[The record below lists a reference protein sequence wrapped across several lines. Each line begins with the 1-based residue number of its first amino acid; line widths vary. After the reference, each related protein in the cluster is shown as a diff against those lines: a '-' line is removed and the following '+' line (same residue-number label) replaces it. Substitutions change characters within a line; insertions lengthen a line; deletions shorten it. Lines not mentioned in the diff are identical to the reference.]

1 MIAEEL
7 QKRPFARPL
16 FLWIT
21 GILLQVCFPL
31 QRLSVWLLLP
41 VSAVLALS
49 FCFSPKNAAP
59 SYHSRW
65 MWGVLFSC
73 IMIFMSIQATAYAE
87 QHLSDLR
94 EAGWLQRQAQ
104 AAQVR
109 MAHKLD
115 DLRLSDDE
123 KAILATITISYRRM
137 LSREIKQQFSTIGV
151 SHILAV
157 SGFHVGIL
165 YGFLS
170 FLFSFFPKKNLFRWL
185 RSILMLLSLWTFA
198 FITGLCVATVRATL
212 MSSIFVF
219 GQIFHRPSER
229 YNSLAVAAFILLAY
243 NPFFLFDIGFQLS
256 FIAVLFIFW
265 LQPSL
270 SRLAKVRNP
279 LLAVPWDVLT
289 ITVAAQI
296 GTTFLCCYYF
306 ERFSTVFLMSNL
318 FLSLLA
324 TATIPLALI
333 WMLLPDGIMSW
344 LGILQWVI
352 EQLMHCFV
360 MFVERFSM
368 VPGAVQSLPF
378 DFVTLVCSYA
388 ALCFLLIYFRYRR
401 TWMLNTSLCS
411 VLMVICWHLYMRFT
425 AFQ

>member
-1 MIAEEL
+1 M
-7 QKRPFARPL
+7 
-16 FLWIT
+16 WIT

-41 VSAVLALS
+41 VPVVLALS
-49 FCFSPKNAAP
+49 FCFSPKNAMP
-59 SYHSRW
+59 SYHFRW
-65 MWGVLFSC
+65 IWGLLFSC
-73 IMIFMSIQATAYAE
+73 ILVFMSIQATAYAE
-87 QHLSDLR
+87 QHLSDPR
-94 EAGWLQRQAQ
+94 KPGWLQQQAQ

-115 DLRLSDDE
+115 YLRLSDDE
-123 KAILATITISYRRM
+123 KAILATITISYRQT
-137 LSREIKQQFSTIGV
+137 LSREISRKFSTIGV
-151 SHILAV
+151 SHVLSV

-170 FLFSFFPKKNLFRWL
+170 FVFLVFPRHDFFKWVKI
-185 RSILMLLSLWTFA
+185 ILMLLLLWAFA
-198 FITGLCVATVRATL
+198 YIAGLGVATVRATL
-212 MSSIFVF
+212 MSSIYIF
-219 GQIFHRPSER
+219 GQAFHRSSER
-229 YNSLAVAAFILLAY
+229 YNSLAATAFILLVY
-243 NPFFLFDIGFQLS
+243 NPFYLFDIGFELS

-279 LLAVPWDVLT
+279 LLAMPWDVLT

-333 WMLLPDGIMSW
+333 WMLLPDGIMQW

-360 MFVERFSM
+360 MFVEQFSM
-368 VPGAVQSLPF
+368 VPGAALSLPF

-388 ALCFLLIYFRYRR
+388 ALCLLLLYFRYRQA
-401 TWMLNTSLCS
+401 WMLNASLVS
-411 VLMVICWHLYMRFT
+411 VLLIICWHLHMRFT

>member
-1 MIAEEL
+1 MVAEEL
-7 QKRPFARPL
+7 QRRPFSRPL

-21 GILLQVCFPL
+21 GILLQVFFPL

-41 VSAVLALS
+41 VPIALTLS
-49 FCFSPKNAAP
+49 FCFSPKNAIP
-59 SYHSRW
+59 PYHSRW
-65 MWGVLFSC
+65 VWGALFSC
-73 IMIFMSIQATAYAE
+73 ILIFMSIQATAYTE
-87 QHLSDLR
+87 QHLYDHR
-94 EAGWLQRQAQ
+94 EPGWLQRQAQ
-104 AAQVR
+104 VLQTR
-109 MAHKLD
+109 MVHKLEY
-115 DLRLSDDE
+115 LRLSDDE
-123 KAILATITISYRRM
+123 KAILATITVSYRRM
-137 LSREIKQQFSTIGV
+137 LSREVSQQFSIIGV
-151 SHILAV
+151 SHILSV

-170 FLFSFFPKKNLFRWL
+170 LLFSFFPKNSLFRWIKL
-185 RSILMLLSLWTFA
+185 ILILLLLWTFA

-212 MSSIFVF
+212 MSSIYLS
-219 GQIFHRPSER
+219 GQIFHRSSER
-229 YNSLAVAAFILLAY
+229 YNSLAASAFILLVY
-243 NPFFLFDIGFQLS
+243 NPFYLFDIGFQLS

-296 GTTFLCCYYF
+296 GTTFLCGDYF

-324 TATIPLALI
+324 TAAIPLALI
-333 WMLLPDGIMSW
+333 WMMLPDGIMPW
-344 LGILQWVI
+344 LGILKWVI

-368 VPGAVQSLPF
+368 VPGAAQALPF
-378 DFVTLVCSYA
+378 DFVTLICSYA
-388 ALCFLLIYFRYRR
+388 ALCLLLLYFRYRQA
-401 TWMLNTSLCS
+401 WMLNASLGS
-411 VLMVICWHLYMRFT
+411 VLMITCWHLYMRFT